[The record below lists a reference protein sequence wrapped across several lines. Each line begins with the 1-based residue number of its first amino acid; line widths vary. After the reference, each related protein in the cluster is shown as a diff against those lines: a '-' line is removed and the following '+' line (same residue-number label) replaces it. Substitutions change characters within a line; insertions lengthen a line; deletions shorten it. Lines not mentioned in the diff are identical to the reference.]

1 MSIRAIAL
9 LSALSPLISA
19 PAEAQR
25 QPSSSSSPPTRIE
38 LSGGYAY
45 QWGGTTEAPD
55 GEFKVPSS
63 DSYGFTLDFPVRPG
77 GRVEL
82 LYWRQDTR
90 AEFNPVGVG
99 GGTEDLF
106 DIAVEYWQLGGM
118 SELPQGNLTPFF
130 VLTLGT
136 TRLVPKG
143 NASGDEFRFSGTVGG
158 GIKIAG
164 QGRVGVRLEAR
175 ALITASNTD
184 SAFFCRTGGCAV
196 GVVGDVI
203 AQGVLS
209 ASLFVKLGD
218 SR

>member
-9 LSALSPLISA
+9 LAALPSLIST

-25 QPSSSSSPPTRIE
+25 RPSSPPPRVE

-45 QWGGTTEAPD
+45 QWGGNSQSPD
-55 GEFKVPSS
+55 GDFKVPSS
-63 DSYGFTLDFPVRPG
+63 NSFGFTLGFPVRPG

-90 AEFNPVGVG
+90 AEFNPVGG
-99 GGTEDLF
+99 GAGTEGLF

-118 SELPQGNLTPFF
+118 SELPRGFLTPFF
-130 VLTLGT
+130 VLTLGA

-164 QGRVGVRLEAR
+164 EGRVGVRLEAR
-175 ALITASNTD
+175 ALITASNTE
-184 SAFFCRTGGCAV
+184 SAFFCGTGKCGV
-196 GVVGDVI
+196 GVAGDAI
-203 AQGVLS
+203 MQGLLS

>member
-9 LSALSPLISA
+9 LAALPSLIST

-25 QPSSSSSPPTRIE
+25 RPSSPLPRIE

-45 QWGGTTEAPD
+45 QWGGNSQAPD

-63 DSYGFTLDFPVRPG
+63 NSYGFTLGFPVRPG

-90 AEFNPVGVG
+90 AEFNPVGG
-99 GGTEDLF
+99 GAGTEDLF

-143 NASGDEFRFSGTVGG
+143 IASGDEFRFSGTVGG

-175 ALITASNTD
+175 ALLTASNTD
-184 SAFFCRTGGCAV
+184 SAFFCGTGGCAV
-196 GVVGDVI
+196 GVVGDAI